1 VTVDIVPGMPER
13 IGTARGK
20 VVAVIDIG
28 SNSGRVMVF
37 ERDALS
43 HLRLLAGSR
52 APLRLVHDVDARG
65 RLSDEAM
72 ARTTEA
78 LRDFQ
83 AIATGAGARR
93 IVAVATAAMR
103 DAANGAA
110 FVERL
115 RRELGV
121 RIKIIG
127 GLAEACYGFAGAV
140 RGLAVSNGLLFDL
153 GGGSLQ
159 ITRFARRRLATSV
172 SLPFGALRLSE
183 KFLESDP
190 PTTKQLRR
198 LRDHVRSRLAKARVA
213 RLASDDRLVGTGG
226 TLRNLAK
233 IDRQTRR
240 YPIGE
245 LHGYELSVDRLE
257 EVVDRLAVTREK
269 RRDDIPGLSAERA
282 DSIVGGAV
290 AIHALAEF
298 VRAKDILVS
307 GHGVREGIALGLLKI
322 AVGSP
327 ETVREASLSSLVSR
341 FDGWRRE
348 AASRRRG
355 VASSLQRDLEP
366 RAPASVVMAIDS
378 AARVLDIGRSL
389 DVVNRHEHVADILL
403 STELNGFAH
412 HELALMSAIVRRA
425 GDRHADVLPLA
436 LVRNTLEPDLLDRAA
451 IILALADEIEARCPR
466 GSRIAVD
473 CEIGRNVR
481 LSVPLLPSWLA
492 RDLERRFER
501 AFGRSL
507 VVRH

>member
-1 VTVDIVPGMPER
+1 MPER
-13 IGTARGK
+13 SGNSRGD
-20 VVAVIDIG
+20 VVAVIDVG

-37 ERDALS
+37 ERDTSS

-52 APLRLVHDVDARG
+52 ASLRLVHDVDARG
-65 RLSDEAM
+65 ALSDATM

-83 AIATGAGARR
+83 TIATGAGATRV
-93 IVAVATAAMR
+93 VAVATAAMR
-103 DAANGAA
+103 DATNGALFA
-110 FVERL
+110 ERL

-121 RIKIIG
+121 RIEIIG
-127 GLAEACYGFAGAV
+127 GLAEARYGFAGAV

-159 ITRFARRRLATSV
+159 ITRFAGRRRLAKGV

-190 PTTKQLRR
+190 PTAKQLRR
-198 LRDHVRSRLAKARVA
+198 LRDHVQRHLAKAKVT
-213 RLASDDRLVGTGG
+213 RLASGDRLVGTGG

-240 YPIGE
+240 YPIGG
-245 LHGYELSVDRLE
+245 LHGYELSVDRLG
-257 EVVDRLAVTREK
+257 EVVDRLAATKER
-269 RRDDIPGLSAERA
+269 RRDDIPGLSAARA

-290 AIHALAEF
+290 AIQTLAEF
-298 VRAKDILVS
+298 VRAKHILVS
-307 GHGVREGIALGLLKI
+307 GQGVREGIALGLLKI
-322 AVGSP
+322 AIGSP
-327 ETVREASLSSLVSR
+327 ETVKEASLASLVSR

-348 AASRRRG
+348 AASRRRS
-355 VASSLQRDLEP
+355 VASQLQRALEP
-366 RAPASVVMAIDS
+366 RAPAGVVMAIDH

-412 HELALMSAIVRRA
+412 NELALVSAIVRRA
-425 GDRHADVLPLA
+425 GDRHADVPSLGLS
-436 LVRNTLEPDLLDRAA
+436 RDGLELGPVDRAA

-473 CEIGRNVR
+473 CEIGRNVT
-481 LSVPLLPSWLA
+481 LSVPLLPSWLVK
-492 RDLERRFER
+492 DLDLRFER

-507 VVRH
+507 IVRH

>member
-1 VTVDIVPGMPER
+1 MPER
-13 IGTARGK
+13 TSTSRSG

-37 ERDALS
+37 ERDASS

-52 APLRLVHDVDARG
+52 ASLRLVHDVDTRG
-65 RLSDEAM
+65 ELSDATM

-83 AIATGAGARR
+83 AIATGAGATRL
-93 IVAVATAAMR
+93 VAVATAAMR
-103 DAANGAA
+103 DATNGALFA
-110 FVERL
+110 ERL
-115 RRELGV
+115 QRELGI
-121 RIKIIG
+121 RIEIIG
-127 GLAEACYGFAGAV
+127 GLAEARYGFAGAV

-159 ITRFARRRLATSV
+159 ITRFARRRLDEGV

-190 PTTKQLRR
+190 PTAKQLRR
-198 LRDHVRSRLAKARVA
+198 LRDHVRSHLAKAQVA
-213 RLASDDRLVGTGG
+213 RLASDELLVGTGG

-233 IDRQTRR
+233 IDRQTRQ
-240 YPIGE
+240 YPIGG
-245 LHGYELSVDRLE
+245 LHGYELSVDRLR
-257 EVVDRLAVTREK
+257 EVVDCLATTREK
-269 RRDDIPGLSAERA
+269 RRDEVPGLSAERA

-290 AIHALAEF
+290 AIQTLAEF
-298 VRAKDILVS
+298 VRAKHILVS
-307 GHGVREGIALGLLKI
+307 GQGVREGIALGLLRI

-327 ETVREASLSSLVSR
+327 ETVKEASLSSLVSR

-355 VASSLQRDLEP
+355 VASALQRALEP
-366 RAPASVVMAIDS
+366 RAPASVVMAIDH

-389 DVVNRHEHVADILL
+389 DVVNRHEHVANILL
-403 STELNGFAH
+403 STELHGFAH
-412 HELALMSAIVRRA
+412 DELALVSAIVRRA
-425 GDRHADVLPLA
+425 GDRHADVLSLA
-436 LVRNTLEPDLLDRAA
+436 LARDTLKRGLLDRAA

-473 CEIGRNVR
+473 GEIGRNVT

-492 RDLERRFER
+492 KDLDKRFKR

-507 VVRH
+507 IVRH